1 MFNDASRCQ
10 KTATGFARHAEQ
22 SGDVDERNAYL
33 ELARLWSEMAGLAE
47 RFDRE
52 HDDYSKARIYA
63 MIGQVDVV
71 RLKSANLANADA
83 DGAVQRSVR
92 TVPKD
97 TLLFTEPRRV
107 RQN

>member
-52 HDDYSKARIYA
+52 RIYA

-71 RLKSANLANADA
+71 RRKSANLADA
-83 DGAVQRSVR
+83 DGAVGR
-92 TVPKD
+92 
-97 TLLFTEPRRV
+97 F
-107 RQN
+107 

>member
-1 MFNDASRCQ
+1 M
-10 KTATGFARHAEQ
+10 
-22 SGDVDERNAYL
+22 SGAPCL

-71 RLKSANLANADA
+71 QRKSANLANAGA
-83 DGAVQRSVR
+83 DSAV
-92 TVPKD
+92 
-97 TLLFTEPRRV
+97 RRF
-107 RQN
+107 